1 MFLPL
6 LPLTTYFEPLLYLL
20 TPPTARRHAKRND
33 ESALVQC
40 GVYMHVN
47 VRCRRVLLTSVQPR
61 DFVIKQVPIPQIN
74 DDEVL
79 LKGEYMRFSFVADD
93 LTDVSSSQLLR

>member
-1 MFLPL
+1 M
-6 LPLTTYFEPLLYLL
+6 
-20 TPPTARRHAKRND
+20 
-33 ESALVQC
+33 
-40 GVYMHVN
+40 
-47 VRCRRVLLTSVQPR
+47 
-61 DFVIKQVPIPQIN
+61 IKQVPIPQIN

>member
-1 MFLPL
+1 LN
-6 LPLTTYFEPLLYLL
+6 LYY
-20 TPPTARRHAKRND
+20 PSAHRHAKGND

-40 GVYMHVN
+40 GVYLPVN
-47 VRCRRVLLTSVQPR
+47 ARRQCVLLTSGQPR

-79 LKGEYMRFSFVADD
+79 LKGEYMRFLFIADD
-93 LTDVSSSQLLR
+93 LIDVSSSQLLW